1 MPKYLRPRRGT
12 FENAYFENNIVL
24 KKGEMFLCMY
34 NDDNIGKGPGSM
46 YIGDGASSFTQYNHD
61 GATYANAA
69 QPFLIHP
76 MIYNPIFANTNP
88 QTSNFT
94 RDAATAEINS
104 IGNGSGSVTLPSIIG
119 SIKAALCK
127 HANSVNRLALD
138 VEDAKGVQLTQAQY
152 DALSTATKNDGR
164 SYYITDSDMS
174 AQDAAVWDKVG
185 TADLATTAT
194 SISGAINEYKTSK
207 VDSTY
212 FTTHLSTYKLRA
224 GTHIMQISATQTP
237 IVFSDAKCN
246 ELLGVS
252 NSGAANTVVYFTNGD
267 HGVQAGIDVIGT
279 YHYGSNWYARLS
291 GKASAGSYR
300 FNYIIFY
307 FG

>member
-104 IGNGSGSVTLPSIIG
+104 IGNGSGSVTLPSIIS

-127 HANSVNRLALD
+127 HANSINRLTLD

-152 DALSTATKNDGR
+152 NALSTAQKNNGR
-164 SYYITDSDMS
+164 SYYITDGDMS
-174 AQDAAVWDKVG
+174 AQDAAVWNKVG

-194 SISGAINEYKTSK
+194 SISGAINEFKTSK
-207 VDSTY
+207 VNADY
-212 FTTHLSTYKLRA
+212 YLAHLSTCIIRA
-224 GTHIMQISATQTP
+224 GTYITTVPANVTHS
-237 IVFSDAKCN
+237 VFSNAKCN
-246 ELLGVS
+246 ELLGVTNSS
-252 NSGAANTVVYFTNGD
+252 NANTIVYFTNGD
-267 HGVQAGIDVIGT
+267 HSVQGNDVIGT
-279 YHYGSNWYARLS
+279 YHNGSSNGYWCARLS
-291 GKASAGSYR
+291 GNATAVNYR
-300 FNYIIFY
+300 FNYIIF
-307 FG
+307 